1 MSSGPDYLANQI
13 WKHLEPKLNSVTTAA
28 VEVEKLT
35 ENVEKLTTHVEKL
48 TTQLEEL
55 TKKVDL
61 LLPERG
67 VEWGDISI
75 CEPTVEL
82 ELHEKM
88 AEFAV

>member
-55 TKKVDL
+55 TKKFDSML
-61 LLPERG
+61 TEKPA
-67 VEWGDISI
+67 
-75 CEPTVEL
+75 EL